1 LNVVEKNVTLPIE
14 QIVRKRRIERGEAYV
29 EGGDALLDP
38 LLYPEE
44 AARLKAYKTYQ
55 AEFSSTGDRHIGT
68 VEGLSQIM
76 RKSENNTSDRHNLV
90 DDDDVFVHYNEIKE
104 ALKANFNSF
113 DDLL

>member
-1 LNVVEKNVTLPIE
+1 
-14 QIVRKRRIERGEAYV
+14 
-29 EGGDALLDP
+29 
-38 LLYPEE
+38 
-44 AARLKAYKTYQ
+44 
-55 AEFSSTGDRHIGT
+55 
-68 VEGLSQIM
+68 M